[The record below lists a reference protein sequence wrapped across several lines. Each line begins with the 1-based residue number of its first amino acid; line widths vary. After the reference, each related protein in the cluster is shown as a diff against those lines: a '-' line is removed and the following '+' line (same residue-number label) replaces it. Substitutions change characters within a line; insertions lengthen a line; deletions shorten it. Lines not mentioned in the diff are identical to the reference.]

1 MHKHLFTSIILTF
14 LLFYIGELL
23 LLMHS
28 SVHRNEAIE
37 SLRFELPCIQLFS
50 VNCMMKSVNGVLLL
64 AHPFLSK
71 TRHCE
76 KLLRYFNSFLYDVTS
91 QISTSV
97 LPIPALAT
105 RTPNAPIVTVLTA
118 VHVKEDSLEMASY
131 PAVVCKIVRYFPQ
144 QTKNNWSR

>member
-37 SLRFELPCIQLFS
+37 SLELPCIQLFS
-50 VNCMMKSVNGVLLL
+50 VNCMMRSVNGVILL

-105 RTPNAPIVTVLTA
+105 RTLNAPIVTVLTA

-131 PAVVCKIVRYFPQ
+131 PAVVCIIVRYFPQ